1 MCLNQLINLRRRRC
15 VRPRGQ
21 TSTKPHKQQLS
32 SRAHVRPYICIH
44 TRVAIQEKR
53 FSKSLRSLRKKQTT
67 QVKLY
72 NLCSSIILLRW
83 HRLSISLSLSLCACC
98 WWSRPTE
105 TEERRG
111 EKFCSERSCERNVS
125 LNVLHGQPDCF
136 TFYFSSLI
144 LGRWKKDELVGAS
157 MCFIGIDLTQVTT
170 QWGRPT
176 VPES

>member
-32 SRAHVRPYICIH
+32 SRAHVRTYICIH

-83 HRLSISLSLSLCACC
+83 HRLSIYLSLSLSLPAAGG
-98 WWSRPTE
+98 RDRQKLKRE
-105 TEERRG
+105 G
-111 EKFCSERSCERNVS
+111 GKKFCSERSCERNVS

-136 TFYFSSLI
+136 TFYFL
-144 LGRWKKDELVGAS
+144 L
-157 MCFIGIDLTQVTT
+157 
-170 QWGRPT
+170 
-176 VPES
+176 